1 MFHFVCQ
8 GKRNRQSIINF
19 VTLNVYRNKCSI
31 GGGALE
37 LPYRIRLFHRVK
49 IRMGCRD
56 PVLFSFL
63 K

>member
-1 MFHFVCQ
+1 MK
-8 GKRNRQSIINF
+8 KRNGFIEVKTYIN
-19 VTLNVYRNKCSI
+19 NCSN
-31 GGGALE
+31 GGGESLE
-37 LPYRIRLFHRVK
+37 LPYRIRLFHCVK

>member
-1 MFHFVCQ
+1 MQKGILKSQKKFV
-8 GKRNRQSIINF
+8 F
-19 VTLNVYRNKCSI
+19 ACSTI
-31 GGGALE
+31 VNNMLMGGALE
-37 LPYRIRLFHRVK
+37 LPYRIRFFHRVK

>member
-1 MFHFVCQ
+1 MQ
-8 GKRNRQSIINF
+8 KGILKSQKNF
-19 VTLNVYRNKCSI
+19 VFANLTIVNNMLI

-37 LPYRIRLFHRVK
+37 LPYRIRFFHRVK
-49 IRMGCRD
+49 IRTGCRD

>member
-1 MFHFVCQ
+1 M
-8 GKRNRQSIINF
+8 
-19 VTLNVYRNKCSI
+19 

-37 LPYRIRLFHRVK
+37 LPYRIRLFSRVK

-56 PVLFSFL
+56 PVLFPFI

>member
-1 MFHFVCQ
+1 MKKSKV
-8 GKRNRQSIINF
+8 NYM
-19 VTLNVYRNKCSI
+19 LN
-31 GGGALE
+31 GGGILE
-37 LPYRIRLFHRVK
+37 LPYSIRLFHRVK